1 MNLMRSVEDNSR
13 EAVEDDAVLSSR
25 LFLLLISGFVF
36 VFIGIAVIWVASVFY
51 GGGSVSGGVV
61 IFIGPFPIVVGA
73 DSDVT
78 WIILF
83 SIIIAVL
90 TIVSFLGIYRKTK
103 WFDGLLL

>member
-1 MNLMRSVEDNSR
+1 M
-13 EAVEDDAVLSSR
+13 
-25 LFLLLISGFVF
+25 LFFLGFIV
-36 VFIGIAVIWVASVFY
+36 VVVGIAVIFVTSLLYGVAP
-51 GGGSVSGGVV
+51 VSGGVV

-103 WFDGLLL
+103 WFDVLLL